1 MRLLF
6 SLIAK
11 LERYEI
17 TIIMFALGTA
27 FGLAFLLSRQLGF
40 SAATGA
46 FLAGV
51 VVIAGSKSS
60 LS

>member
-17 TIIMFALGTA
+17 TIMFALGTA
-27 FGLAFLLSRQLGF
+27 FGLAFLFSRQLGF

-46 FLAGV
+46 FPAG